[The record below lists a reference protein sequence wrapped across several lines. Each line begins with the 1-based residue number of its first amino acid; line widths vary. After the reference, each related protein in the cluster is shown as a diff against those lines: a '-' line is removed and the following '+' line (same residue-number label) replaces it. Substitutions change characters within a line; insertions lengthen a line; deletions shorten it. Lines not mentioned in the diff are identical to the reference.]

1 MEFDADWI
9 WIAIFGGVMIVRAL
23 SSRVA
28 RSRKR
33 ANTETPPVRPA
44 PSRRRASSEGDMGR
58 SFESYSASGQ
68 PKPIEPR

>member
-9 WIAIFGGVMIVRAL
+9 WIAIFAGVMIVRAL

-28 RSRKR
+28 RSRR
-33 ANTETPPVRPA
+33 RRSAQTSPVRRTPTRQ
-44 PSRRRASSEGDMGR
+44 PTSFEGDTGMSVER
-58 SFESYSASGQ
+58 YSDSEQ